1 MLAWT
6 TKIYSKKTQIHGFIF
21 KQDIKY
27 RKYCKYKFNVIMI
40 DDEGT
45 SVRPFDA
52 SDCVDF
58 VKLRICGERNLK
70 VVADIG
76 TLCCGFV
83 AVFVYV

>member
-1 MLAWT
+1 M
-6 TKIYSKKTQIHGFIF
+6 
-21 KQDIKY
+21 
-27 RKYCKYKFNVIMI
+27 
-40 DDEGT
+40 
-45 SVRPFDA
+45 RPVDA

-83 AVFVYV
+83 AVFVFVKVDYKNKVPKNFF

>member
-1 MLAWT
+1 M
-6 TKIYSKKTQIHGFIF
+6 
-21 KQDIKY
+21 
-27 RKYCKYKFNVIMI
+27 
-40 DDEGT
+40 
-45 SVRPFDA
+45 RPVDA

-83 AVFVYV
+83 VVFVYVVLRVKEVLKMFIKMQIE